1 MLAHG
6 RVHLSEPDDPREEG
20 AVTSDEREG
29 RAGARASATRMEE
42 PFMGGW
48 AGGFWWVFAGVVS
61 VS

>member
-20 AVTSDEREG
+20 AVTSDERG